1 MQALCNGHCQL
12 TPPILAPA
20 PCAQPRH
27 ATPLP
32 SAAPASP
39 TFLLCGVPYL
49 AIGLDHDIYP
59 SGNNRARGGEDRRSL
74 HFVHVSPRVIPAASG
89 LTGSGDPGHWT
100 HNDAALRRR
109 QGHSNGT
116 SFFSPGN
123 QEQAQAPP
131 PFFFPPQE
139 IGSRSRYTLYIRIK
153 TVVFPHSFPT
163 TQEQCCMLFFLVHVH
178 RNF

>member
-74 HFVHVSPRVIPAASG
+74 HFVHVSPRVIPASG

-116 SFFSPGN
+116 SFFP
-123 QEQAQAPP
+123 QETRNKHMLPL
-131 PFFFPPQE
+131 PFFFPHR
-139 IGSRSRYTLYIRIK
+139 RSGPARVIHYT
-153 TVVFPHSFPT
+153 
-163 TQEQCCMLFFLVHVH
+163 
-178 RNF
+178 